1 MISNMETNDIKKI
14 WKAGVEGDIKPYS
27 NSELNKMVVNTARK
41 SISRVYPSVI
51 FRLVIIAVIVLL
63 IINIT
68 LRDSS
73 AAMRILDLSVLL
85 ILSVYLTLW
94 GQSYLIMKKYKA
106 SEPIKKWLE
115 YRMAAIE
122 KDLNFNTKYYLLICT
137 IALLAALGYYYFFIW
152 LSNIFVNLWIVG
164 GVTVGITIY
173 ILVAQRSVTKNYKKT
188 LRELKDLYNQLE
200 E

>member
-1 MISNMETNDIKKI
+1 METNDIKKI

>member
-1 MISNMETNDIKKI
+1 METNDIKKI

-106 SEPIKKWLE
+106 GEPIKKWLE

-152 LSNIFVNLWIVG
+152 LSNIFVNIWIVG